1 MNKKIEAIKE
11 YLKYFPYD
19 NGAKNN
25 LLLCQY
31 ADELS
36 IELSSKYSYYPRV
49 NYNMFQV
56 NEQIV
61 ACKRYYLINSAT
73 NYQQNYEDTLVV
85 WTESCGKYMFV
96 DKSKYLPIIEDEWN
110 EFIDILK
117 SYNPLD
123 YDEINDAYIYDVE
136 NGKKLIND
144 YNEIVENIREK
155 INKKIKKNELEE
167 KKKELEKL
175 IEKLEEI

>member
-31 ADELS
+31 ADELG

-61 ACKRYYLINSAT
+61 ACKCYYLINSAT

-96 DKSKYLPIIEDEWN
+96 DKSKYLPVIEDEWN
-110 EFIDILK
+110 EFIGILK

-136 NGKKLIND
+136 NGKKTD
-144 YNEIVENIREK
+144 
-155 INKKIKKNELEE
+155 
-167 KKKELEKL
+167 
-175 IEKLEEI
+175 

>member
-31 ADELS
+31 ADELG

-110 EFIDILK
+110 EFIGILK

-123 YDEINDAYIYDVE
+123 YDETNDAYIYDVE